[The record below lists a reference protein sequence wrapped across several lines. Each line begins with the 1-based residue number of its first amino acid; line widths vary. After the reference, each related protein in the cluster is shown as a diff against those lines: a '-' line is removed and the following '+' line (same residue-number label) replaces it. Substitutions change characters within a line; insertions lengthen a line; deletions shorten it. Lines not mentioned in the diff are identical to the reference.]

1 MAGHL
6 AASDIDLSTIR
17 ILVIIVRAD
26 PGLRR
31 AGDFD
36 TARIAHNCAWPIDV
50 VLAIDTKYA
59 STFVSGWSLSVRGHG
74 ADRDSSYCGQ
84 EMSFHPVFSRKQ
96 CADLG
101 EAPLGLQRRARSGRG
116 SRQYRDGNFL
126 PPRCKV
132 NGSWGAPSGS
142 FNPPD
147 CPHTFP
153 RPNRLCRDQR
163 MAPRVNHCVWENML
177 LYPCRLR
184 RSRPSILGDRVDHCK

>member
-17 ILVIIVRAD
+17 IFVIIVRTD

-101 EAPLGLQRRARSGRG
+101 EAPLGLRRARCGGLAGGVGPPNTEMETS
-116 SRQYRDGNFL
+116 SRLAAR
-126 PPRCKV
+126 
-132 NGSWGAPSGS
+132 SMGAPVGVSIRQIANILFRDPTGFAGTS
-142 FNPPD
+142 VW
-147 CPHTFP
+147 P
-153 RPNRLCRDQR
+153 RT
-163 MAPRVNHCVWENML
+163 
-177 LYPCRLR
+177 
-184 RSRPSILGDRVDHCK
+184 

>member
-17 ILVIIVRAD
+17 IFVIIVRAD

-84 EMSFHPVFSRKQ
+84 EVSFHPVFSRKQ

-101 EAPLGLQRRARSGRG
+101 AARPLVCDGGLARGVG
-116 SRQYRDGNFL
+116 PQYRDGNFL
-126 PPRCKV
+126 PPRCKGQWV
-132 NGSWGAPSGS
+132 PQSESQSA
-142 FNPPD
+142 
-147 CPHTFP
+147 
-153 RPNRLCRDQR
+153 RLPTYFSETQPALQGPAYGPARKSLCLGKH
-163 MAPRVNHCVWENML
+163 AAIPLSSSTITAIHPL
-177 LYPCRLR
+177 GPC
-184 RSRPSILGDRVDHCK
+184 